1 MRRTTSALIATAA
14 AVLLTSTLA
23 AAQGQVL
30 DNRLTNVTFSAP
42 VSVPGH
48 TLPAGTYHFQLADSQ
63 ANRNIIEVFDKD
75 NKIVATM
82 LAVPAK
88 RNQPE
93 GDPVITFKETRSDQ
107 PPAVH
112 YWYYAGES
120 TGSELVYPKKQA
132 MEIARASGEPVM
144 STDTDSTELNDLKS
158 SKITSV
164 NGNEANEPAQ
174 ATQPDTT
181 TAPQQSTNP
190 TSTPVT
196 TAPTTPTTTSEQ
208 PNRTTTA
215 PTTTTPER
223 TTPTTT
229 APQPTMPT
237 TTAEQPTQP
246 TSQAEPVGTSGRHAA
261 KSLPKTASNLPEI
274 GLIGL
279 LALSAG
285 LGIRYGRKALA

>member
-1 MRRTTSALIATAA
+1 MRRTISALIATTA
-14 AVLLTSTLA
+14 AVLLTSTMA
-23 AAQGQVL
+23 AAQGQVI
-30 DNRLTNVTFSAP
+30 DNQLTNVTFSAP

-48 TLPAGTYHFQLADSQ
+48 TLPAGMYHFQLADSQ
-63 ANRNIIEVFDKD
+63 ANRNIVQIFDKD
-75 NKIVATM
+75 NKLVATM

-88 RNQPE
+88 RNQPQ

-120 TGSELVYPKKQA
+120 TGSELVYPRNQA
-132 MEIARASGEPVM
+132 MEIARASGESVM
-144 STDTDSTELNDLKS
+144 STDTESTELNDLKN

-164 NGNEANEPAQ
+164 NANEANAPQ
-174 ATQPDTT
+174 PTQPDTT
-181 TAPQQSTNP
+181 TAPQPSTQP

-196 TAPTTPTTTSEQ
+196 TAPTTPTTTAEQ

-215 PTTTTPER
+215 PTTTT

-229 APQPTMPT
+229 APQPTVPT
-237 TTAEQPTQP
+237 TTTEQPTQP

-261 KSLPKTASNLPEI
+261 KSLPKTASRLPEI
-274 GLIGL
+274 GLVGL
-279 LALSAG
+279 IALSAG
-285 LGIRYGRKALA
+285 LGIRYGRKALV